1 MALYT
6 KTCECS
12 WVVRGISML
21 FLFSQN
27 TCLSFRLEKES
38 SSLSSPKENAPDA
51 VLLCRHVS
59 DAEEL
64 YLSHAATVRALHT
77 VTELH
82 KGNLNVVIAFDC
94 DKILVFVLV
103 AKL

>member
-6 KTCECS
+6 KTCKCS

-21 FLFSQN
+21 FVFLKIL
-27 TCLSFRLEKES
+27 LSFRLEKES
-38 SSLSSPKENAPDA
+38 SSFSSPKENAPDA

-64 YLSHAATVRALHT
+64 YLSHTATVRALHT